1 MIIVKDNKIIGIEK
15 ELLKSLNATLEEV
28 SEIISTLQLQLASLN
43 NTPIKIKQHSL
54 EITELPI
61 LSIEEIKIF
70 KTKILPSTQPEE
82 FSLNET
88 IKPLDIEIQPTEE
101 SIKIEPQEI
110 NLHPTTQKID
120 IQPINIDL
128 PKPPKEEK
136 IEVVKE
142 EFISISFEDEFSEI
156 EKLLNLPKEEAYKE
170 IEKELNQAS
179 KDLDIDLQTLN
190 ELKNELFEMFKT
202 EKENFFNAI
211 EKKDYEEIHKIAH
224 KLKGAALNLRLTNI
238 AMILKK
244 IDEISKQKSDIHKI
258 KYLVEKFYEFLKKID
273 SIKESKK
280 VKIPPEI
287 KALILQTIQNYL
299 NTQNEKQFKKDK
311 KYIEKILNVKIDT
324 IEDLQKIVKETEWE
338 LYL

>member
-324 IEDLQKIVKETEWE
+324 IEDLQKIVKETE
-338 LYL
+338 

>member
-70 KTKILPSTQPEE
+70 KTKILLSTQPEE

-324 IEDLQKIVKETEWE
+324 IEDLQKIVKETE
-338 LYL
+338 

>member
-43 NTPIKIKQHSL
+43 NTPIKIKQYSL

-324 IEDLQKIVKETEWE
+324 IEDLQKIVKETE
-338 LYL
+338 